1 MTSTPGTGPD
11 AAGTGAEP
19 HGSDGRPAK
28 PAKRARGGLLGWLRE
43 IGIILA
49 VSIVLSFI
57 IKTFLFKAFYIP
69 SESMVPTLEE
79 NDRIFVNLM
88 IPRNAALQRGDV
100 VVFKDTKGW
109 LPSLPP
115 STPNPVTEA
124 LEFVG
129 LLPDTSQQHLIK
141 RVIGLPGDH
150 VVCCDASQH
159 ITVNGAP
166 LTEPYVNPAETPRP
180 MPFDVTVPQGTI
192 WVMGDNRNHSSD
204 SRFHDAAQPGSGF
217 ISLDDVEG
225 KATVI
230 AWPLNRI
237 QVLDNYPGTFSA
249 VPSPR

>member
-1 MTSTPGTGPD
+1 VTSTPGTGPD

-19 HGSDGRPAK
+19 DGTVRSARHGQRS
-28 PAKRARGGLLGWLRE
+28 RGGLLGWLRE
-43 IGIILA
+43 IGIVLA
-49 VSIVLSFI
+49 VSIILSFL

-88 IPRNAALQRGDV
+88 IPRNFPLERGDI

-109 LPSLPP
+109 LPAVPGTAS
-115 STPNPVTEA
+115 NPVQEV

-129 LLPDTSQQHLIK
+129 LLPDTSEQHLIK

-150 VVCCDASQH
+150 VVCCDASQRV
-159 ITVNGAP
+159 TVNGQP
-166 LTEPYVNPAETPRP
+166 LEEPYVNPAETPRP
-180 MPFDVTVPQGTI
+180 MPFDVTVPDGTI

-204 SRFHDAAQPGSGF
+204 SRFHDAAKPGAGF

-225 KATVI
+225 KASVI
-230 AWPLNRI
+230 AWPLTRLRA
-237 QVLDNYPGTFSA
+237 LDNYPGTFSA
-249 VPSPR
+249 VPAPQ